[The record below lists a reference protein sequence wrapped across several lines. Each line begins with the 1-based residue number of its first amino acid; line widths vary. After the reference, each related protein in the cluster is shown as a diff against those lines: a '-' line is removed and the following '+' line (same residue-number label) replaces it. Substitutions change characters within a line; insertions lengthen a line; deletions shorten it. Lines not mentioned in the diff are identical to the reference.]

1 MQGLAGTHRIA
12 SMCRRSS
19 RLRGVCLVLLTC
31 VISGGRSSPP
41 DPAVA
46 QDAAPGASDAEW
58 FVAHGK
64 DVGLDFVHFNGM
76 SGELYYP
83 EIMAPGV
90 GLLDFDQDGDLDVYV
105 VQGQMLGA
113 GKRLQDAIE
122 QPDGELRDQLFRNDL
137 VVQAD
142 GSRTLQFTNVTAASG
157 IDVRTYGMGVA
168 SGDVNND
175 GFVDLY
181 RTSLSG
187 GVLLRNNGDGT
198 FRDVTRETGT
208 GNSGGWGV
216 SASFLDYD
224 RDGWL
229 DLYVGNYLTYRIDA
243 DLDCQDLTGQPDYC
257 PPDSYRPQRDRLYH
271 NRGDGTFED
280 VTARALTG
288 GAFGPA
294 LGVSTADFDGDG
306 WIDIYVGNDG
316 QPNQLWIN
324 QKNGTFTDTGFLSG
338 TAVSGSGNAEASMG
352 IDAGDFDNDGDE
364 DLFVTN
370 WVSQMNVLYA
380 NLGSAVFEDRRAASG
395 LGAPSLAKTGFGTAW
410 FDFDNDAALDLLVI
424 NGSVARIEAQAKA
437 GDRFPL
443 RMGKQLYRNAGNG
456 RFEDVTGRAG
466 TSLSSLGVGRG
477 AAFGD
482 IDNDGDPDVVVGNAA
497 GRLQLLVNTIGARQ
511 HWLGLRLLDASGR
524 RDMLGARVE
533 VTRDG
538 APTLWRRARS
548 DGSYASANDPRVLV
562 GLGPNAGSPRVRV
575 TWPDGTREDY
585 PRVPIDRWST
595 LKQRMGEPAVPPAG
609 ERP

>member
-1 MQGLAGTHRIA
+1 
-12 SMCRRSS
+12 MCRRVTGLS
-19 RLRGVCLVLLTC
+19 GAFLVLLAC
-31 VISGGRSSPP
+31 VVSCERQSPP
-41 DPAVA
+41 RSTAVR
-46 QDAAPGASDAEW
+46 GASPGESDSEW
-58 FVAHGK
+58 FVPRGK

-90 GLLDFDQDGDLDVYV
+90 GLLDFDNDGDLDVYA
-105 VQGQMLGA
+105 VQGQMLGR
-113 GKRLQDAIE
+113 GKVVQEAVF
-122 QPDGELRDQLFRNDL
+122 QPEGELRDQLFRNDL
-137 VVQAD
+137 VVNAD
-142 GSRTLQFTNVTAASG
+142 GSRTLHFTNVTAASG

-168 SGDVNND
+168 IGDFDND
-175 GFVDLY
+175 GFVDIY
-181 RTSLSG
+181 RTSLGG
-187 GVLLRNNGDGT
+187 GVLLRNNGHGT
-198 FRDVTRETGT
+198 FRDVTRPTGT
-208 GNSGGWGV
+208 GNRDGWGV
-216 SASFLDYD
+216 SAAFVDYD

-229 DLYVGNYLTYRIDA
+229 DLYVGNYLTYRIEA
-243 DLDCQDLTGQPDYC
+243 DLECQDLTGQADYC
-257 PPDSYRPQRDRLYH
+257 PPDRYRPQRDRLYR
-271 NRGDGTFED
+271 NRGNGTFED
-280 VTARALTG
+280 VTDRALTG

-324 QKNGTFTDTGFLSG
+324 QKNGTFTDTAFLAG
-338 TAVSGSGNAEASMG
+338 VAVSGSGNAEASMG

-370 WVSQMNVLYA
+370 WISQMNVLYT
-380 NLGSAVFEDRRAASG
+380 NLGTAVFEDRRAASG
-395 LGAPSLAKTGFGTAW
+395 LGAPSVAKTGFGAAW
-410 FDFDNDAALDLLVI
+410 FDFDNDSALDLLVV

-443 RMGKQLYRNAGNG
+443 RMGKQLYRNVGNG
-456 RFEDVTGRAG
+456 RFEDATRRAG
-466 TSLSSLGVGRG
+466 TAFTALDVGRG

-482 IDNDGDPDVVVGNAA
+482 IDNDGDCDVVVGNAA
-497 GRLQLLVNTIGARQ
+497 GRLQLLVNMIGTRQ
-511 HWLGLRLLDASGR
+511 HWLGLRLLDATGR

-533 VTRDG
+533 VKRDR

-562 GLGPNAGSPRVRV
+562 GLGPDAGSPRVSV

-585 PRVPIDRWST
+585 PGVPIDRWST
-595 LKQRMGEPAVPPAG
+595 LRQGGGQPAAQAG
-609 ERP
+609 ERR

>member
-1 MQGLAGTHRIA
+1 MRG
-12 SMCRRSS
+12 RRL
-19 RLRGVCLVLLTC
+19 RLRGAFLVLLTC
-31 VISGGRSSPP
+31 ALSCQRPSPP
-41 DPAVA
+41 GATA
-46 QDAAPGASDAEW
+46 TEGAEPGESDAHW

-90 GLLDFDQDGDLDVYV
+90 GLLDFDNDGDLDVYV
-105 VQGQMLGA
+105 VQGQMLGS
-113 GKRLQDAIE
+113 GKLLQDAIE
-122 QPDGELRDQLFRNDL
+122 QPQGELRDQLFRNDL
-137 VVQAD
+137 VVHAD
-142 GSRTLQFTNVTAASG
+142 GSRTLHFTNVTAASG

-168 SGDVNND
+168 SGDFNND
-175 GFVDLY
+175 GFVDIY

-198 FRDVTRETGT
+198 FRDVTREMGT
-208 GNSGGWGV
+208 GNDGGWSV
-216 SASFLDYD
+216 SAAFVDYD

-243 DLDCQDLTGQPDYC
+243 DLDCQDLTGQADYC

-271 NRGDGTFED
+271 NRGDGTFQD

-324 QKNGTFTDTGFLSG
+324 QRNGTFTDTGFLSG

-370 WVSQMNVLYA
+370 WMSQMNVLYT
-380 NLGSAVFEDRRAASG
+380 NHGSAVFEDRRAASG
-395 LGAPSLAKTGFGTAW
+395 LGAPSLARTGFGTAW

-443 RMGKQLYRNAGNG
+443 RMGKQVYRNVGNG
-456 RFEDVTGRAG
+456 RFEDVTRRAG
-466 TSLSSLGVGRG
+466 TALTSLDVGRG

-482 IDNDGDPDVVVGNAA
+482 IDNDGDCDVVVGNAA
-497 GRLQLLVNTIGARQ
+497 GPLQLLVNTIGARQ
-511 HWLGLRLLDASGR
+511 HWVGLRLLDARGR

-533 VTRDG
+533 VTRAG
-538 APTLWRRARS
+538 APAVWRRARS

-562 GLGPNAGSPRVRV
+562 GLGPTAGSPRVRV
-575 TWPDGTREDY
+575 TWPDGRREEY
-585 PRVPIDRWST
+585 AGVPIDRWST
-595 LKQRMGEPAVPPAG
+595 LKQGAGQPAVQHGGG
-609 ERP
+609 ERQ